1 MAMQARFLL
10 GPAGSGKTRRCLDE
24 IRAHLKASP
33 EGPTLLLLAPKQ
45 ATFQLERQLLADPSI
60 PGYTRL
66 RILSFDRLAEMIL
79 TEYGSRRI
87 GPAGS
92 REFLSEQGR
101 VMVLR
106 ALLAQKQPELE
117 IFRAVARLP
126 GFAQELSSL
135 LRELQQHQFGPERLV
150 QVAEKLTTPTARKL
164 RDLAVILRAYA
175 DWLEANNL
183 TDGDRLLEL
192 AAVALRT
199 PDANGNRSVVS
210 GKWSVAADNGQR
222 TTDKIHLW
230 LDGFAEMT
238 PQELDLLSAL
248 VPRCDTATLSF
259 CLESE
264 PEEDPRWL
272 SMWSIVAQTFRS
284 CHQRL
289 AVLPD
294 CQVSV
299 DVLERNPDRSR
310 FSRSSTLEH
319 LERHWTNPQ
328 PWAETASKRE
338 CSESAGTGASLRV
351 NTCANPE
358 TEATLAAHEILQHVR
373 AGGRYRDCAVLLR
386 SLDGYHDALR
396 RVFHRYEIPY
406 FLDRR
411 EPVAHHPLAELTRY
425 ALRTVAFGWKQ
436 DDWFGVLK
444 TGLVLADEEGIDR
457 LENEA
462 LARGWEGA
470 AWSNAL
476 RVPDDA
482 GLEQSLERLR
492 QTVTPPFHT
501 LGARL
506 RELEF
511 QPTGDQLARALRDLW
526 DELKVERQLD
536 EWCQKSDSDD
546 RPSVIHSTVW
556 DQMLD
561 WLKNLERAFPT
572 HSLSL
577 REWLPII
584 DAGLSGLTVG
594 VVPPSLDQVLIGA
607 VDRSRNP
614 DLRLAL
620 VLGLNESIFPVPPRP
635 QTLLTDEDRAQIELA
650 GAFIGHD
657 ARHRLGHERYLGYMA
672 FTRSSKRLVLSCSHF
687 DALGRK
693 LNPSPFLDEVERL
706 FPELP
711 AEEFT
716 PRRDW
721 RASVHASELI
731 APLVRLRGRNTTST
745 LLGEISGWP
754 RVASALDQLGALS
767 SSAPDEVLSA
777 ALAEK
782 LYGPTLRTSVTRLEK
797 FAECPFRFL
806 VHSGLRAKERLRFEA
821 DSRQTGSFQHEV
833 LKVFH
838 DELRAEGK
846 LWREL
851 TPMAARERIR
861 IVAEHL
867 TKTFGDGVLE
877 ATEQSRFVARTMT
890 AALQDFIEVIVG
902 WMNRQY
908 EFSPAAAELG
918 FGPEGDIPGW
928 ELELSAGHHL
938 VFTGVIDRVD
948 LLVAPDGSSARCVV
962 VDYKSSAR
970 KVDARLLENGV
981 QLQLPAYLS
990 VLRHVPDARRMFGV
1004 DQLIPAGIFYVSLAG
1019 QYQRGANRDEVFED
1033 VDAARRLAYRHQ
1045 GRFDAAVLPHL
1056 DNRPQEPGKQKAGD
1070 QFNFTITV
1078 KGTVSGRNDN
1088 PMSNGNFHRLLDRV
1102 EGLLRESG
1110 ERIFRGDAKVD
1121 PYRLGAK
1128 TPCEFCEYRPVCR
1141 IDPWTHPYRALREVE
1156 KAPA

>member
-1 MAMQARFLL
+1 VQARFLL

-24 IRAHLKASP
+24 IRACLKASP
-33 EGPTLLLLAPKQ
+33 EGPLLLLLAPKQ

-66 RILSFDRLAEMIL
+66 RILSFDRLAELSL
-79 TEYGSRRI
+79 TGFGSGRI
-87 GPAGS
+87 DPAAS

-135 LRELQQHQFGPERLV
+135 LRELQQQQFGPERLV

-164 RDLAVILRAYA
+164 RDLAVILRAYG
-175 DWLEANNL
+175 DWLEANKL
-183 TDGDRLLEL
+183 TDGDRLLEF

-199 PDANGNRSVVS
+199 PDANENRSGVR
-210 GKWSVAADNGQR
+210 GQGSVATDNGQR
-222 TTDKIHLW
+222 TTDQIHLW

-248 VPRCDTATLSF
+248 MPRCETATLSF

-264 PEEDPRWL
+264 PKEDPRWL
-272 SMWSIVAQTFRS
+272 SMWSIVARTFRS

-289 AVLPD
+289 AGRPE
-294 CQVSV
+294 CHVSV
-299 DVLERNPDRSR
+299 EILERDPDRSR
-310 FSRSSTLEH
+310 FSGSPTLEH

-328 PWAETASKRE
+328 PWAEPASKRE
-338 CSESAGTGASLRV
+338 DSTGTGPSLRV
-351 NTCANPE
+351 VACANSE
-358 TEATLAAHEILQHVR
+358 VEAMLAAQEIRQHVR
-373 AGGRYRDCAVLLR
+373 DGGRYRDCAVLLR
-386 SLDGYHDALR
+386 SLDGHHDALR
-396 RVFHRYEIPY
+396 RVFNRYEIPF

-436 DDWFGVLK
+436 DDWFGALK
-444 TGLVLADEEGIDR
+444 TGLVPADETGLDR

-470 AWSNAL
+470 AWGNPL
-476 RVPDDA
+476 RIPDDVE
-482 GLEQSLERLR
+482 LEKSLERLR
-492 QTVTPPFHT
+492 QQVIPPFQT
-501 LGARL
+501 LGTQL

-511 QPTGDQLARALRDLW
+511 RPTGAQLVRALRDLW
-526 DELKVERQLD
+526 NELKVERQLD
-536 EWCQKSDSDD
+536 SWVQKSESDD

-561 WLKNLERAFPT
+561 WLENLERAFPT
-572 HSLSL
+572 HPLPL
-577 REWLPII
+577 REWLQII

-614 DLRLAL
+614 DLKLAL
-620 VLGLNESIFPVPPRP
+620 VLGLNESLFPIPPRP
-635 QTLLTDEDRAQIELA
+635 QTLLTDEDRAQIEQM
-650 GAFIGHD
+650 GAFLGHD

-672 FTRSSKRLVLSCSHF
+672 FTRCSERLVLSYSHF
-687 DALGRK
+687 DTQGRK
-693 LNPSPFLDEVERL
+693 LNPSPFLDQIKQL
-706 FPELP
+706 FPGLP
-711 AEEFT
+711 FEEFT

-721 RASVHASELI
+721 RESGHASELI
-731 APLVRLRGRNTTST
+731 APLVRLRDGNPTST
-745 LLGEISGWP
+745 LLAEISGWP
-754 RVASALDQLGALS
+754 RVASALDQLRALS

-777 ALAEK
+777 AVAGR

-797 FAECPFRFL
+797 FSECPFRFL

-833 LKVFH
+833 LKRFH
-838 DELRAEGK
+838 DELRAGGK
-846 LWREL
+846 QWREL
-851 TPMAARERIR
+851 SPPAARERVRTI
-861 IVAEHL
+861 AEHL
-867 TKTFGDGVLE
+867 MKTFGDGILE

-890 AALQDFIEVIVG
+890 AGLQDFIEIIVG

-908 EFSPAAAELG
+908 EFNPAAAELG

-928 ELELSAGHHL
+928 ELELSGGHRL

-948 LLVAPDGSSARCVV
+948 LLVAPDGSSAMCVV

-990 VLRHVPDARRMFGV
+990 VLRHVPEARRLFGV
-1004 DQLIPAGIFYVSLAG
+1004 DRLIPAGIFYVSLSG
-1019 QYQRGANRDEVFED
+1019 NYQRGANRDEVFED
-1033 VDAARRLAYRHQ
+1033 VSAARRLAYRHQ

-1056 DNRPQEPGKQKAGD
+1056 DNRPRDPGKQKMGD
-1070 QFNFTITV
+1070 QFNFVITV
-1078 KGTVSGRNDN
+1078 KGAVSSRNDN
-1088 PMSNGNFHRLLDRV
+1088 PMSNGSFHGMLDRV
-1102 EGLLRESG
+1102 EGLLREAG

-1128 TPCEFCEYRPVCR
+1128 IPCEYCEYRPVCR
-1141 IDPWTHPYRALREVE
+1141 IDPWTHRYRALRKVE